1 MIPVDKKPKS
11 ILNDWND
18 IVVARGEVEVY
29 LDHKHTHT
37 LAVHT
42 LHGFNMH
49 KILLPWL
56 LKEPK
61 SSPLK
66 MSVNHSVLTVSH
78 P

>member
-37 LAVHT
+37 HLQFT
-42 LHGFNMH
+42 LCMVSKCTKFCCHGYLKN
-49 KILLPWL
+49 PSPPL
-56 LKEPK
+56 LKCQ
-61 SSPLK
+61 
-66 MSVNHSVLTVSH
+66 LTIVY
-78 P
+78 